1 MLDKPDAREL
11 LEAVASFLTEEALPA
26 LHGGVRFHALV
37 AANVVR
43 IALRELDL
51 GPALLERECAELSGL
66 LGKQASPDHPAGAA
80 LACQLNA
87 ELCARIEAG
96 EADTVPFRRRVLDYL
111 KDSVS
116 AKLAIDNPK
125 VRCRPSTKRGISSAP
140 G

>member
-26 LHGGVRFHALV
+26 LDGGVRFHALV
-37 AANVVR
+37 AANVIR

-51 GPALLERECAELSGL
+51 GPALLARECAELAEL
-66 LGKQASPDHPAGAA
+66 LGKKSPPDYPSGAA
-80 LACQLNA
+80 LARQLNA

-96 EADTVPFRRRVLDYL
+96 AADSGPFRRCVLDYL
-111 KDSVS
+111 KDSVG

-125 VRCRPSTKRGISSAP
+125 VIGST
-140 G
+140 